1 VPIICWVCCWPI
13 NHFSDLCLDNKV
25 VTMTLDTN
33 TYVISNPIG
42 HFVAFVKALH
52 ASNPVL
58 VEVDGKTSTGP
69 HLDDGN
75 AVILSKIKAIHSTE
89 DEKYLLLA
97 MFSDANAGVL
107 LSTLR
112 TPYLY
117 CVLNVC
123 LYNRIMCKTNIVH

>member
-1 VPIICWVCCWPI
+1 MPTDEDYGASYLLGCCWPI
-13 NHFSDLCLDNKV
+13 NHFSDSCLDNKV
-25 VTMTLDTN
+25 LTMTLDTN

-58 VEVDGKTSTGP
+58 VEVDGDSSTGP

-97 MFSDANAGVL
+97 VFSDANAGVL
-107 LSTLR
+107 FINSTHAVFVPR
-112 TPYLY
+112 FE
-117 CVLNVC
+117 C
-123 LYNRIMCKTNIVH
+123 LLAQ